1 MPTLMTLGPKL
12 AILATALGLLPA
24 VAYGQSYSQSYSQP
38 AYPRTAGP
46 DVAYC
51 QTQANTYAR
60 YIGHDWNYGEYA
72 RQRANNDAQVA
83 MTRCESNPG
92 FAIPVLERE
101 LRNNHFTLPPRG

>member
-1 MPTLMTLGPKL
+1 MKPGPTLLTL
-12 AILATALGLLPA
+12 AAAFALLPA
-24 VAYGQSYSQSYSQP
+24 VAHGQSYKQSYSQP

-51 QTQANTYAR
+51 QSLANTYAR
-60 YIGHDWNYGEYA
+60 YIGWDWNYGEYA

-83 MTRCESNPG
+83 MIQCETNPS

-101 LRNNHFTLPPRG
+101 LKNNHFTLPPRG

>member
-1 MPTLMTLGPKL
+1 MKPGTT
-12 AILATALGLLPA
+12 LATLAAVLWLVLGLLPA
-24 VAYGQSYSQSYSQP
+24 VAYGQSYSQP

-51 QTQANTYAR
+51 QTLANTYAR
-60 YIGHDWNYGEYA
+60 YIGRDWNYGEYA
-72 RQRANNDAQVA
+72 RLRANNDAQVA
-83 MTRCESNPG
+83 MTQCETNPG

>member
-1 MPTLMTLGPKL
+1 MKPGPKL
-12 AILATALGLLPA
+12 LTLTAVLALAPA
-24 VAYGQSYSQSYSQP
+24 VSYGQSYSQSYSQP

-51 QTQANTYAR
+51 QTLANTYAR

-72 RQRANNDAQVA
+72 RLRANNDAQVA
-83 MTRCESNPG
+83 MTQCETNPG

-101 LRNNHFTLPPRG
+101 LKNNHFTLPPRG

>member
-1 MPTLMTLGPKL
+1 MKLGTTLAVL
-12 AILATALGLLPA
+12 AAALGLVPA
-24 VAYGQSYSQSYSQP
+24 VSYGQSYSQP

-51 QTQANTYAR
+51 QTLANTYAR

-72 RQRANNDAQVA
+72 RLRANNDAQVA
-83 MTRCESNPG
+83 MTQCETNPA

-101 LRNNHFTLPPRG
+101 LKNNRFTLPPRG